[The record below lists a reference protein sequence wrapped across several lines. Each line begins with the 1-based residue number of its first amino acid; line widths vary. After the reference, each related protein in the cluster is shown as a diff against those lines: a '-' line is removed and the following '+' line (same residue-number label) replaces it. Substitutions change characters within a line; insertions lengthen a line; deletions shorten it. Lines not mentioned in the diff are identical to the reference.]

1 MAVQVCPAELSV
13 APPPTRRAD
22 SSGDDCEIFWDVP
35 PATYR
40 LVWLTLLLLYVSVTI
55 YLLGIAGGYYVLMYV
70 PSFSYYAATL
80 HLISVDDIPVVIV
93 LYVGVI
99 LMYTMHIA
107 QFGYYSLR
115 YRMLMFPA
123 ALFET
128 KQSETTLVFAP
139 QTQSPRVREKRHQA
153 AMKCLVRSTTTR
165 VIKRLRREVFST
177 SGLCGVRGAFF
188 EPVVMLREVVEIAI
202 QTAQAYI
209 CSRQTNKLWINS
221 TFSILIVVNCYSSP
235 LLHKFSKSSVGAA
248 RVTVLSVDL
257 ALDLVW
263 FTVIPTLLWFPYFA
277 AFLQDELVLYRDTYT
292 IEGVMELSALF
303 VTSLVDGLV
312 KLWPPVSIYFTMKKI
327 ELLTRQMRKN
337 RPDASLAVNSKRKLP
352 PVVAPR
358 GALASK
364 KCRSFTR
371 ERVEKWLRILLFCWG
386 HTIAVVYVYA
396 TFLYAPSCSSG
407 CQLVLRSWFRASG
420 SCDCAA
426 LEINCLELEIEGS
439 ANQIHE
445 ALSSTYSKG
454 LLSLIITHCPALKV
468 PPTIRSLNNLY
479 GLMLFNCTIVSWND
493 DAAITS
499 ALYPHLGHVLLV
511 HTFVSEIPSALLHGD
526 LPSSLVEIGL
536 IATNLSVL
544 PDNLHKLWPH
554 VSTLYLDHGN
564 FSEYPL
570 VLSKMPALETISL
583 YENQISSIP
592 DDALRENRALRFFI
606 VSKNP
611 LSALPSSLKSLKS
624 LSRVLVMWTNVQ
636 DADTPLKNGDA
647 YMLSQLRVYGFESP
661 ICANGTS
668 LDTRT
673 MWLYCDDRFFTYN
686 GERSHGYYPLEAKL
700 AEKKFVPSRCKNETC
715 T

>member
-1 MAVQVCPAELSV
+1 MAVQVRPAEQLV

-22 SSGDDCEIFWDVP
+22 SSGNGGEVFWDVP

-55 YLLGIAGGYYVLMYV
+55 YLLGIAGGYFVLMYM
-70 PSFSYYAATL
+70 PSFSYYAATF
-80 HLISVDDIPVVIV
+80 HLILVDDIPVVIV

-99 LMYTMHIA
+99 LMYMVHIA
-107 QFGYYSLR
+107 QFGCYSLR

-123 ALFET
+123 ALSAVCEA
-128 KQSETTLVFAP
+128 KQSETTLVFAS
-139 QTQSPRVREKRHQA
+139 QTLSPRVRGKHHQA
-153 AMKCLVRSTTTR
+153 VMKRLVRSATTH
-165 VIKRLRREVFST
+165 VVKPLQREVFST
-177 SGLCGVRGAFF
+177 SGLCGVRGEFF

-221 TFSILIVVNCYSSP
+221 TFAILIIVNCYSSP
-235 LLHKFSKSSVGAA
+235 LLYKFSKSSVGAT

-263 FTVIPTLLWFPYFA
+263 FTIIPTLLWFPYFA
-277 AFLQDELVLYRDTYT
+277 ALFQDELVLYRDTYT
-292 IEGVMELSALF
+292 IEGVMELPALF

-337 RPDASLAVNSKRKLP
+337 RPAASLAVNSKRKLP
-352 PVVAPR
+352 PAVVPR
-358 GALASK
+358 GVSASK
-364 KCRSFTR
+364 KCENFTR
-371 ERVEKWLRILLFCWG
+371 ERVEKWLRILLLCWG
-386 HTIAVVYVYA
+386 HAITVVYVYA
-396 TFLYAPSCSSG
+396 TFLYASSCSSG
-407 CQLVLRSWFRASG
+407 CQLVLRPWFRASG

-445 ALSSTYSKG
+445 VLSSTHSKR
-454 LLSLIITHCPALKV
+454 LLSLIITHCPALEV
-468 PPTIRSLNNLY
+468 PPAIHSVNNLY
-479 GLMLFNCTIVSWND
+479 GLMLLNCTIVSWND
-493 DAAITS
+493 DAAIVS
-499 ALYPHLGHVLLV
+499 ALYPHLSHVLLV
-511 HTFVSEIPSALLHGD
+511 HTFVFEIPSALLHDD

-544 PDNLHKLWPH
+544 PDNLHKFWPH

-583 YENQISSIP
+583 YGNQISSIP

-606 VSKNP
+606 MSENP

-624 LSRVLVMWTNVQ
+624 LARVLAMWTNVQ
-636 DADTPLKNGDA
+636 DADAPLNNGDT
-647 YMLSQLRVYGFESP
+647 YMLSQVRVYGFESP
-661 ICANGTS
+661 MCANGTS

-673 MWLYCDDRFFTYN
+673 MWLYCDDRFFTYM
-686 GERSHGYYPLEAKL
+686 GEKSHEYYPLEAKL
-700 AEKKFVPSRCKNETC
+700 AEKKFVPK
-715 T
+715 